1 MKSSQACLE
10 LSADCNLCIGESCF
24 FVQLESGMWM
34 CVNKLAGLQ
43 DVMRVIPPHFPE
55 YCERVSASGSIF
67 SIPNQTPLGIDNGN
81 LSTFVWIFSLSNAF
95 LLLLFL
101 AGFWFLCYQHR
112 NLYRAIEEIPEIVNA
127 LHIKKNNYFDQLRQQ
142 NENDTLA
149 EINETGI
156 NNKNNPFL
164 AIECSP
170 VVHPTSQHIQL
181 EMEELP
187 PIVLPPS
194 PNTSPE
200 SSPEVMP
207 SVGTV
212 TRSGRAINP
221 PDFFRA

>member
-10 LSADCNLCIGESCF
+10 LSADYNLCISESCF
-24 FVQLESGMWM
+24 FVQLESGMWI

-55 YCERVSASGSIF
+55 YCEREE
-67 SIPNQTPLGIDNGN
+67 Q
-81 LSTFVWIFSLSNAF
+81 
-95 LLLLFL
+95 
-101 AGFWFLCYQHR
+101 YQQK
-112 NLYRAIEEIPEIVNA
+112 E
-127 LHIKKNNYFDQLRQQ
+127 Q

-149 EINETGI
+149 EINETGTNI
-156 NNKNNPFL
+156 RNNPFL

-170 VVHPTSQHIQL
+170 IVHPTSQHIQL

-207 SVGTV
+207 TVGTV